1 MWEKFG
7 KTCFIAFARI
17 AVLRDIGPCLNPY
30 EASMILVGLETLTLR
45 MDRICKNAIDLATW
59 LFGGGKAGEV
69 DYPGKL
75 HNVLA

>member
-17 AVLRDIGPCLNPY
+17 AVLRDVGPCLNPY
-30 EASMILVGLETLTLR
+30 EASMILAGLETLTLR
-45 MDRICKNAIDLATW
+45 MDRICKNAMDLAAW
-59 LFGGGKAGEV
+59 LFGAGKTGEV

-75 HNVLA
+75 HNVLG